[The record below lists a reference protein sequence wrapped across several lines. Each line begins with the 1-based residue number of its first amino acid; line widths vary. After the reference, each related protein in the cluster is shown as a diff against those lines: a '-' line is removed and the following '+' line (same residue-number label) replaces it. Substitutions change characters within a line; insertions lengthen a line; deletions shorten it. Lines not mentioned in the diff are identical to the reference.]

1 MANFTRSALVPAA
14 LLVAVLAMQS
24 SPARAQSPS
33 PTPLEECVECYS
45 PTPDPEPIPD
55 ALGFA
60 VSDAKP
66 DIDAARQH
74 GTHQHATGDRIRFE
88 RRLD

>member
-1 MANFTRSALVPAA
+1 MRRMQ
-14 LLVAVLAMQS
+14 LAD
-24 SPARAQSPS
+24 A
-33 PTPLEECVECYS
+33 
-45 PTPDPEPIPD
+45 DPEPIPD